1 MRRKASSIPK
11 DWDKSMPCNED
22 QAYYHAHGDI
32 RNGLLLPKLHAGSQ
46 TYKHKASY
54 PYTGLPERGTWSSA
68 MYHAVF
74 YKRVWI
80 DGLEQWTYVRL
91 PYAFIHRRSKM
102 HALAGATFG
111 KVICNGNDI
120 DEAIAMDQDGGSSLL
135 ATTPMLE
142 MLEAASAISPAVLR
156 PFVAKVASE
165 TANRL
170 KDSQLAMEGTISGAF
185 TVIASFCRTGLNASR
200 MSARSRGL
208 LCSADAHEGVY
219 AVLLWY
225 EDGESPATPTRQTL
239 RFYRAP
245 FASKERAQSVYAQ
258 GEAAAIQY
266 HYDTVEQ
273 HD

>member
-1 MRRKASSIPK
+1 
-11 DWDKSMPCNED
+11 
-22 QAYYHAHGDI
+22 
-32 RNGLLLPKLHAGSQ
+32 
-46 TYKHKASY
+46 
-54 PYTGLPERGTWSSA
+54 
-68 MYHAVF
+68 
-74 YKRVWI
+74 
-80 DGLEQWTYVRL
+80 
-91 PYAFIHRRSKM
+91 M

-142 MLEAASAISPAVLR
+142 MLEAASAVSPAVLR

-170 KDSQLAMEGTISGAF
+170 KDSQLTMEGTISGAF

-273 HD
+273 HDERQNMFPRNELVRREGSRSYTQIYDIATEYFAGNLTINGADYDASAVLNRSTLPRWEAFKAGAFVYWGGAGGA